1 MYPFSTQ
8 DRLAAYLVTKRGPS
22 KALIEAVGVESEL
35 MTSCWMAMRETTERL
50 LAAGPRAGVIRSDV
64 DSMDVMRLVHGVAV
78 STEKDPGRARLLLS
92 VTLDGLR
99 AKPG

>member
-1 MYPFSTQ
+1 MPTMNIQRRPRMSPARPPSSGRPPEVRVYPFSTQ

-50 LAAGPRAGVIRSDV
+50 LAAGPR
-64 DSMDVMRLVHGVAV
+64 
-78 STEKDPGRARLLLS
+78 PG
-92 VTLDGLR
+92 
-99 AKPG
+99 